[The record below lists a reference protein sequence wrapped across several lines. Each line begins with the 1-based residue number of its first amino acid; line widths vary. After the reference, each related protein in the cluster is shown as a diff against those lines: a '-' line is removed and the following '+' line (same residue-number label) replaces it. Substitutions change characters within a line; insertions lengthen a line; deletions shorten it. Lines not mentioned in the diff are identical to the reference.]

1 MAKVLGYVRVST
13 EEQMKHGSGLEI
25 QKEQITEYC
34 RKNGL
39 ELIDIFSDEATSGS
53 KENRTGLNKLLR
65 YSRENKVSAVIIQKL
80 DRLSRDT
87 MYGLWVRKELT
98 KVDVE
103 LISIKEEHVTGNDP
117 VQNLMRTIIFAFAEF
132 EKEQISGRLLSGRI
146 NKVENTKQ
154 KGSGNCPLGY
164 VYKYTD
170 NNNPIVVISEERAL
184 VIKEIYKLYMNGS
197 SIQKIADILN
207 DKGTL
212 TERGGT
218 FSKSSIHVILTNDFY
233 TGIVRFDDLKVAG
246 KHDPIISKIV
256 FGKVKNK
263 LKSNRKLNEGK

>member
-1 MAKVLGYVRVST
+1 MARVLAYTRVST
-13 EEQMKHGSGLEI
+13 EEQLRHGSGLEI

-53 KENRTGLNKLLR
+53 KENRAGLNKLLR
-65 YSRENKVSAVIIQKL
+65 YSRENKVSSVIIQKL

-87 MYGLWVRKELT
+87 MYGLWVQKELA

-103 LISIKEEHVTGNDP
+103 LISIKEEHVSGNDP

-132 EKEQISGRLLSGRI
+132 EKDQISGRLLSGRR
-146 NKVENTKQ
+146 NKAESK
-154 KGSGNCPLGY
+154 KEKASGNCPIGY
-164 VYKYTD
+164 KYQYTD
-170 NNNPIVVISEERAL
+170 NNNPVVVVDVDRAEIV
-184 VIKEIYKLYMNGS
+184 KEMYKLYMHGS
-197 SIQKIADILN
+197 SIQQIANILN

-212 TERGGT
+212 TARGGLFT
-218 FSKSSIHVILTNDFY
+218 KASVHVILTNDFY
-233 TGIVRFDDLKVAG
+233 TGIVRFDDLKVTG